1 MNSNELNL
9 DSIIEDGQYKGKKV
23 FDLISDKKK
32 IFNLIS
38 KGYILSDDVLQKT
51 GIKKNIRDFKTE
63 TVIVEHEKDDR
74 VYERDTMSVSKIIKD
89 LETNERI
96 NQFYETN
103 DDKVLQDLSE

>member
-1 MNSNELNL
+1 MSSNKLNL
-9 DSIIEDGQYKGKKV
+9 DSIIEDGQYKGKRLS
-23 FDLISDKKK
+23 DLISDKKK

-38 KGYILSDDVLQKT
+38 KGYVLSDDVLQKA
-51 GIKKNIRDFKTE
+51 GIKKSIRNVKTE

-74 VYERDTMSVSKIIKD
+74 VYEKDTMSVSKIIKD

>member
-51 GIKKNIRDFKTE
+51 GIKKNIRDVKTE